1 MRNLLI
7 LILGLALLSSCSD
20 KHDFSEED
28 KTILRPVKYG
38 QVNYSH
44 GYGAHTFSGVA
55 QADQQ
60 ANLSFRVGGTV
71 RTLDVK
77 LGDRIR
83 KGQLIATIDPTDYS
97 IQAEQASA
105 SQKGAEANLKSA
117 ETQLI
122 IARSTYQRIEKLYE
136 NNSVPLSDF
145 EQAKSNYESAQS
157 QYEASKTQVTSASK
171 QTQSA
176 RNQVNYTRLEAPFNG
191 VITMVHVEVNEL
203 VGSGNPIAEL
213 SSEVNPEVNVGIPES
228 YISQIKKGQDVKIS
242 FSVLPQQTFN
252 GRVHEVSYAAGN
264 SPTYPAIIRI
274 INPSEEIRPGMAA
287 TVSFYEGG
295 KEDNLK
301 KELICPVKAV
311 GEDATGNFAFV
322 LEATDSGNGAYTAKK
337 QAVKIGDLVDGGFE
351 VKEGLK
357 EGQIVATAGLRS
369 LLDGMKVKLMEE

>member
-7 LILGLALLSSCSD
+7 FILGLALLSSCSNKND
-20 KHDFSEED
+20 LSEENT
-28 KTILRPVKYG
+28 TILRPVKYG
-38 QVNYSH
+38 LVNYSNE
-44 GYGAHTFSGVA
+44 YGAHTFSGVA

-242 FSVLPQQTFN
+242 FSVLPQQTFD
-252 GRVHEVSYAAGN
+252 GKVHEVSYAAGN

-295 KEDNLK
+295 ENSLE
-301 KELICPVKAV
+301 KELICPIKAI

-322 LEATDSGNGAYTAKK
+322 LEAATDKENGAYTARK

-351 VKEGLK
+351 IKEGLK
-357 EGQIVATAGLRS
+357 EGQVVATAGLRS